1 MMTAAPLALALALT
15 VSHSRAASV
24 AEIKESYQESV
35 KPAEKSALLTRLAA
49 GVPRTGRDV
58 AALFDMFSRFPDARV
73 RAAVM
78 ESLSRIPPDNPA
90 LEPLFLNYLKQP
102 EPEARIFGINGAFRL
117 RIPSALPVI
126 REIAEAKFAASDV
139 SETLVLT
146 ERNAW
151 WTQYEALSV
160 LAQWEKDK
168 AHALVRRKAE
178 ESPAVGRLLGRWY
191 WAKTLPELKA
201 WSSSP
206 EPAPRER
213 ARQAYTAPIEP
224 ADARATRAEMLAL
237 LRDKT
242 AERSLRHALALK
254 IGGTSTDEEAA
265 ALAAE
270 HDAEKDPEERL
281 YWAAAAFASRSP
293 RVVELLVR
301 YAKEGAEPRLRE
313 GARLQ
318 LEDMLGPEGAAARLQ
333 TP

>member
-1 MMTAAPLALALALT
+1 MMIFVPLALALA
-15 VSHSRAASV
+15 AAHAV
-24 AEIKESYQESV
+24 AAPVAAIKAQYQESI
-35 KPAEKSALLTRLAA
+35 KNDEKSRLLAA
-49 GVPRTGRDV
+49 LSAGTPRSAQDI
-58 AALFDMFSRFPDARV
+58 AALFDLFSRFPDSRV

-78 ESLSRIPPDNPA
+78 ECLSRMPPDSPA
-90 LEPLFLNYLKQP
+90 LEPLFVSYLKQP
-102 EPEARIFGINGAFRL
+102 EPEARIFGINGALRL
-117 RIPSALPVI
+117 RAPAALPLI
-126 REIAEAKFAASDV
+126 REIAESKFKAADV

-151 WTQYEALSV
+151 WTQYEALSA
-160 LAQWEKDK
+160 LAQWEKEK

-206 EPAPRER
+206 ETGPRER
-213 ARQAYTAPIEP
+213 ARQAYTAPIDP
-224 ADARATRAEMLAL
+224 ADARATHAEMMAL
-237 LRDKT
+237 LRDKSV
-242 AERSLRHALALK
+242 ERSLRHALALK

-265 ALAAE
+265 ALVAE